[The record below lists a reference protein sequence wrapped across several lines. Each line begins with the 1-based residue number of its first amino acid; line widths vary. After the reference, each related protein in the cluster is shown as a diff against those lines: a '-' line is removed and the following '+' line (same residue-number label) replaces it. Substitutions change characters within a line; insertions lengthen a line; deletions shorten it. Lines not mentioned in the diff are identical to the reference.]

1 MVEKKNSKRNN
12 VVTEFEEHRMEL
24 PLCETI
30 PIIKK
35 SKTLVQDICKKDF
48 THLLKLKLILFIAL
62 FSALIIII
70 TVL

>member
-1 MVEKKNSKRNN
+1 MAKKKNSKRNN

-35 SKTLVQDICKKDF
+35 SKTLVQD
-48 THLLKLKLILFIAL
+48 LLKFKLILFIAL
-62 FSALIIII
+62 FSALIIMI